1 MLTGLPLIGRQRAA
15 VAWFLDFLRTDRDG
29 EGTALTDGRTL
40 EVHTF
45 AEAQRIEPLRFRNFP
60 EDSWRYSSSASPTD

>member
-1 MLTGLPLIGRQRAA
+1 MVSR
-15 VAWFLDFLRTDRDG
+15 FLRTDRDG
-29 EGTALTDGRTL
+29 EGTALTDSQTL

-45 AEAQRIEPLRFRNFP
+45 AEARIRIEPLRFRNFP

>member
-1 MLTGLPLIGRQRAA
+1 MLTGLLLIGRPRAA

-29 EGTALTDGRTL
+29 EGTALTDGQTL

-45 AEAQRIEPLRFRNFP
+45 AEAHPH
-60 EDSWRYSSSASPTD
+60 